1 VSATVRAAG
10 GVLWRPNG
18 GAVEVA
24 LVHRP
29 RYDDWS
35 LPKGKLDPG
44 EHPVVA
50 AGREVLEET
59 GVMPALGPRLPT
71 VRYEVPTPS
80 GPAPK
85 VVDYWAVRANSAG
98 DAFVPNNEVD
108 QVRWLPPDDAS
119 ALLTHPHDRPVLA
132 AFAALPPVT
141 GVVLLIRHGKAGS
154 RKEFAGD
161 DRIRPLDAEGQA
173 QATRLALALPW
184 FAPTRILSADRTRC
198 IQTMEPL
205 AAALSL
211 TIEVDADLAE
221 ERHEEDPGRIAGKLR
236 AEVAGGG
243 VLAVSS
249 QGGAIPGTVA
259 ILAAAD
265 GIPVDEVA
273 SRKGS
278 LWVLSFHGAKLVA
291 ADYLPDLTP

>member
-1 VSATVRAAG
+1 VNATVRAAG
-10 GVLWRPNG
+10 GVLWRPTG
-18 GAVEVA
+18 GGVEVA

-35 LPKGKLDPG
+35 LPKGKLNPG
-44 EHPVVA
+44 EHPVAA

-59 GVMPALGPRLPT
+59 GVAPALGPRLPT

-85 VVDYWAVRANSAG
+85 LVDYWAARADSSG

-108 QVRWLPPDDAS
+108 QVRWLPPDEAS
-119 ALLTHPHDRPVLA
+119 ALLTHAHDRPVLA

-154 RKEFAGD
+154 RDEWTGD

-173 QATRLALALPW
+173 QATRLALMLPW
-184 FAPTRILSADRTRC
+184 FAPTRILSADRARC
-198 IQTMEPL
+198 IQTMEPV

-211 TIEVDADLAE
+211 RIEVDADLDD
-221 ERHEEDPGRIAGKLR
+221 ERHEEDPGRIARKLR
-236 AEVAGGG
+236 AQVAGGG

-249 QGGAIPGTVA
+249 QGGAIPETVA
-259 ILAAAD
+259 ILAAGD
-265 GIPVDEVA
+265 GFPVDEVA
-273 SRKGS
+273 SDKGS
-278 LWVLSFHGAKLVA
+278 LWVLSFHGATLVA
-291 ADYLPDLTP
+291 ADYLPGQTP